1 MNLSGWVPA
10 RVAWRNS
17 GPRVEWTLMGG
28 RRLLEPFFEQ
38 TLNSQMT
45 HPFHHLFRRE
55 TSLEE
60 MVEWGDA
67 HPSAPLRGII
77 LHMSRCGSTL
87 MSQMLASLERN
98 IVASEPAPLDAVLRA
113 HLLVPNLAPGIQAR
127 WLRAM
132 AAALGQ
138 ARAGEQAFY
147 IKMDCWHV
155 HQIDLIRDAF
165 PNVPWIFLYRDPL
178 EVMVSQKRSPAAW
191 TVPGLLHPTVL
202 LMDPRDWDPTQT
214 DVYCARALAHICD
227 AGLQAV
233 RRHRHGLLV
242 NYSELPQVM
251 YGRLLAHFGLPEAG
265 IPTMQHQSHTN
276 PKSPETSFARDD
288 KSKQTEAT
296 VRLRE
301 VVAEHLQPV
310 YLRLEAERHAQARGS
325 GMLIT
330 QPLDHH
336 RVVVPGQSN
345 PAQKRD
351 TDIAAML
358 KIVDQA

>member
-1 MNLSGWVPA
+1 MNLNGWVPA

-17 GPRVEWTLMGG
+17 GPRVEWTLMGR

-38 TLNSQMT
+38 TLDSQMR
-45 HPFHHLFRRE
+45 HPFHQLFRRE

-60 MVEWGDA
+60 MVEWTDA

-87 MSQMLASLERN
+87 MSQLLAALECN
-98 IVASEPAPLDAVLRA
+98 IVASEPAPLSAVLRA
-113 HLLVPNLAPGIQAR
+113 HLLAPELAPGVQVR

-147 IKMDCWHV
+147 IKLDCWHV

-165 PNVPWIFLYRDPL
+165 PDVPWIFLYRDPL

-191 TVPGLLHPTVL
+191 TVPGLLHPSVL

-214 DVYCARALAHICD
+214 DVYCARALARICD
-227 AGLQAV
+227 AGLNAV
-233 RRHRHGLLV
+233 QRHQHGLLV
-242 NYSELPQVM
+242 NYSELPHVM
-251 YGRLLAHFGLPEAG
+251 CDRLLVHFGLPQDG
-265 IPTMQHQSHTN
+265 IPTMQNQSDWDA
-276 PKSPETSFARDD
+276 KSPNVPFARD
-288 KSKQTEAT
+288 KSTPAEAI

-310 YLRLEAERHAQARGS
+310 YVRLEAERHAQAKGS

-336 RVVVPGQSN
+336 RVVVPG
-345 PAQKRD
+345 
-351 TDIAAML
+351 
-358 KIVDQA
+358 